1 MRIIDESLIPVG
13 DAAYFKQGTWTHLQ
27 KAYKEAIDALAQ
39 AVIKDYDNTKVYIL
53 YGCVATGT
61 DPGARTFSAGAV
73 YYAGEVYLVPAASFT
88 TTGAD
93 VAVANITEAFNTT
106 DYSVD
111 PQTTP
116 NGNTLNLHVI
126 RTIVLSAGAVGSGDV
141 PRFNLWLNNGNA
153 HANEYTDIS
162 STVSVNSSITV
173 VNKDVRQYA
182 DGTVMVSITGTI
194 SGNISVATNSDKL
207 LVSGL
212 PAGSYYSFV
221 DVVILQYG
229 TSVPAIRNKGLFTS
243 DLGKVVHEQVITLGS
258 DNILSIDFSYKIA

>member
-162 STVSVNSSITV
+162 STVSVDSSITV

-194 SGNISVATNSDKL
+194 SGNISVRD

-212 PAGSYYSFV
+212 PGASFYGSK
-221 DVVILQYG
+221 DVVIRQYG
-229 TSVPAIRNKGLFTS
+229 TTIPNIRNKGLFS
-243 DLGKVVHEQVITLGS
+243 NAGVVSNEETIIIGTDS
-258 DNILSIDFSYKIA
+258 NISIVFEYKIA

>member
-153 HANEYTDIS
+153 HVNEYTDIS
-162 STVSVNSSITV
+162 ASVSYSPGFSDFAGYTKV
-173 VNKDVRQYA
+173 VRQY
-182 DGTVMVSITGTI
+182 DDGTI
-194 SGNISVATNSDKL
+194 SIRARVNYSGTKSQDTPVLI
-207 LVSGL
+207 GL
-212 PAGSYYSFV
+212 PSTFQENVLRAVLISLETSPYTHSTGYV
-221 DVVILQYG
+221 KILDNTLYVFSG
-229 TSVPAIRNKGLFTS
+229 FAASSSVWI
-243 DLGKVVHEQVITLGS
+243 Q
-258 DNILSIDFSYKIA
+258 IDYKQI

>member
-1 MRIIDESLIPVG
+1 MRIIDESLIPTG

-39 AVIKDYDNTKVYIL
+39 AVIKDYSDTKVYIL

-88 TTGAD
+88 TTGAQ

-116 NGNTLNLHVI
+116 NGNPLSLHVI

-141 PRFNLWLNNGNA
+141 DDFDDWLDNGNA
-153 HANEYTDIS
+153 HKKAYTDKSAQITLGTGFS
-162 STVSVNSSITV
+162 NVSGAPI
-173 VNKDVRQYA
+173 YYEYE
-182 DGTVMVSITGTI
+182 DGTVLISAFLKYSGSKAANAVVLSGIDTVQKGVVSYGICQLTGDTVEEAFIYKSPFI
-194 SGNISVATNSDKL
+194 SDIKIGSQGFPDLTAGASDTT
-207 LVSGL
+207 
-212 PAGSYYSFV
+212 
-221 DVVILQYG
+221 VV
-229 TSVPAIRNKGLFTS
+229 F
-243 DLGKVVHEQVITLGS
+243 
-258 DNILSIDFSYKIA
+258 SIEYKI